1 MIGIGISNLTS
12 MSENMTYVRVTQLCS
27 TLRPHGL

>member
-12 MSENMTYVRVTQLCS
+12 MSENMIHVKVVFDSS
-27 TLRPHGL
+27 TPWTVA